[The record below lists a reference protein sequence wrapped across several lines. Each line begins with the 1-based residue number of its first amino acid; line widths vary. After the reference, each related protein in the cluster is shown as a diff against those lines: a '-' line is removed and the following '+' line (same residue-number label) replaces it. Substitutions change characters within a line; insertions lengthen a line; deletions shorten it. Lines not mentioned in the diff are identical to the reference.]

1 MTAKV
6 NCVLDMIKRN
16 IKCKNA
22 AIIMSLYKILVR
34 SRLEYCIQ
42 AWYPYHKDIEV
53 LERVQKR
60 ATMVYGYGDLNY
72 KDRLSLLELPSLEER
87 RVRGDL
93 IEAFKL
99 LKVIAKLDYSLFF
112 KLSGDSKVRGHTYKV
127 VKNSFRLDVRKN
139 FFSNRVVDAWN
150 ELPQYVV
157 DAETV
162 NSFNARLDK
171 FFHKI

>member
-1 MTAKV
+1 
-6 NCVLDMIKRN
+6 MIKRN

-22 AIIMSLYKILVR
+22 AIIMRLYKSLVSLVR
-34 SRLEYCIQ
+34 PRLKYSLQ
-42 AWYPYHKDIEV
+42 AWSPYHKKDIEV

-60 ATMVYGYGDLNY
+60 ATKMVYGYRDLNY
-72 KDRLSLLELPSLEER
+72 KDRLSLLELLSLAER

-99 LKVIAKLDYSLFF
+99 LKGIANLDYSLFF
-112 KLSGDSKVRGHTYKV
+112 KLSGDSKVREHTYKK
-127 VKNSFRLDVRKN
+127 VKNSFRLDVRKH

-150 ELPQYVV
+150 ELPQYMV

-162 NSFNARLDK
+162 NSFKARLDTF